1 MIKKMK
7 RRMILASMAAFFA
20 VIMLI
25 AILVNIVNYAVI
37 TKRSDETVRSIFEN
51 EKRIP
56 PKPGEDNH
64 PMMPPFMGQPNLEMN
79 YMTRFFVVR
88 MDESGKDTSV
98 SIDYIA
104 SVDSDEAIVYANKA
118 IKKGKDRGYIGEY
131 RYGIDKIGES
141 TVIVFLNVSRDR
153 QYITSLL
160 ALTVVISLISL
171 CIVFILVSLT
181 SGKAIRPIA
190 RNIEQQKQFITDA
203 SHELKTPLTSMST
216 SVEVLEAEHGEDEWT
231 GNIKTQISRL
241 SKLVNELVT
250 LSRLDEVKPIP
261 NKERFSLSNAAWE
274 TVEIYKS
281 EAKASE
287 KNLSI
292 DIEDDVFMIGDKAS
306 VQQMLSV
313 LLDNAIRYSDDKG
326 DIRFS
331 IFRKKNRINIEVFNT
346 CQLDEIPDTNRLFDR
361 FYRPDSSR
369 STKTGGTGVGLAIAK
384 AVTETH
390 GGTITATCPSGKS
403 MTIKAVF

>member
-7 RRMILASMAAFFA
+7 RRMILAAMAAFFA

-56 PKPGEDNH
+56 PKPGEDNP

-88 MDESGKDTSV
+88 MDENGKDTSV

-104 SVDSDEAIVYANKA
+104 SVDSDEAIVYANKV
-118 IKKGKDRGYIGEY
+118 IKKGKDKGYIGEY
-131 RYGIDKIGES
+131 RYGINKIGES
-141 TVIVFLNVSRDR
+141 TVIVFLNVARDR

-274 TVEIYKS
+274 TVEIYKT

-292 DIEDDVFMIGDKAS
+292 DIEDDVFMIGDKTS

-313 LLDNAIRYSDDKG
+313 LLDNAIRYTDDKG

-346 CQLDEIPDTNRLFDR
+346 CRFDEIPDTNRLFDR